1 MITGYEKGDCKEVEV
16 CKHAYWKRE
25 AVAEAHY
32 GHKDYGYVECEKE
45 MKEVCKQ
52 EPVVEEKSKDREYCK
67 FMPKKVCAE
76 KTFKVPKLVCEEIE
90 EKEAE

>member
-1 MITGYEKGDCKEVEV
+1 M

-25 AVAEAHY
+25 AEAEAR
-32 GHKDYGYVECEKE
+32 YGYVECEKE

-52 EPVVEEKSKDREYCK
+52 EPVVEEKSEDREYCK
-67 FMPKKVCAE
+67 FMPKKVCEE

-90 EKEAE
+90 EKEADAE

>member
-1 MITGYEKGDCKEVEV
+1 MITGYEKGECKEVEV

-25 AVAEAHY
+25 AEAEAH
-32 GHKDYGYVECEKE
+32 YGYVECEKE

-52 EPVVEEKSKDREYCK
+52 EPVVEEKSEDREYCK
-67 FMPKKVCAE
+67 FMPKKVCEE

-90 EKEAE
+90 EKEADAE